1 MIIKGI
7 TETEVSVQPVD
18 LAKVF
23 VTQMSYREKVEF
35 FSWIGR
41 LYGKDSYI
49 KAMLKEVISAINSY
63 ENIDGFADSSYAYNF
78 FRCIKEEFENSKKI
92 NE

>member
-41 LYGKDSYI
+41 LYGKDSYM
-49 KAMLKEVISAINSY
+49 KAMLEEVISAINSY
-63 ENIDGFADSSYAYNF
+63 ENVDGFDDSSYAYNF
-78 FRCIKEEFENSKKI
+78 FRCIKEEFENSKK
-92 NE
+92 NK

>member
-7 TETEVSVQPVD
+7 TETEVSVRPVD

-23 VTQMSYREKVEF
+23 VTQMSCREKVEF

-41 LYGKDSYI
+41 LYGKDSYDTNFI
-49 KAMLKEVISAINSY
+49 KTW
-63 ENIDGFADSSYAYNF
+63 NIVV
-78 FRCIKEEFENSKKI
+78 CI
-92 NE
+92 